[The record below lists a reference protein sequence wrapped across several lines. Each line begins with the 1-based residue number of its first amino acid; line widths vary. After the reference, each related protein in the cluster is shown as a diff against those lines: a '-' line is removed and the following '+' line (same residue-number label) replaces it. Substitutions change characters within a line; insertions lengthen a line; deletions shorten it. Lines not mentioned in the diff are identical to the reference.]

1 MTRLTK
7 ELRQS
12 ILSDI
17 LAHAFKHRFQH
28 CIDAEKSFVDAVY
41 KDVFKKELPLIENVP
56 KNWLDTHHCFK
67 VMFAGEVAALY
78 FGTGLSSGPYQ
89 LTESLQV
96 SLKHEFRPMPSLD
109 KFGTF
114 KVYDAG
120 SKMAEA
126 FSKLRGQKNDLIDEI
141 KIASYQANAVLN
153 STSSIPKLLDI
164 WPEAKEII
172 LKVTAPKY
180 AQKTTSNLPAMQI
193 SQLNV
198 LLDLPPE
205 PAAA

>member
-7 ELRQS
+7 ELRRS

-28 CIDAEKSFVDAVY
+28 CIDAEKSFADVVY
-41 KDVFKKELPLIENVP
+41 KDVFKKDLPLIENVP
-56 KNWLDTHHCFK
+56 RNWFDAHHCIK
-67 VMFAGEVAALY
+67 VMFAGEVTALY
-78 FGTGLSSGPYQ
+78 FGTGISSGSSQ
-89 LTESLQV
+89 LTDSIQV
-96 SLKHEFRPMPSLD
+96 SLKHEFRPMPSQD
-109 KFGTF
+109 KYGTF

-120 SKMAEA
+120 SKMAET
-126 FSKLRGQKNDLIDEI
+126 FSKLRDQKNDLIDEI
-141 KIASYQANAVLN
+141 KIASSQANAVLN

-172 LKVTAPKY
+172 LKATAPKF

-193 SQLNV
+193 AQLNV